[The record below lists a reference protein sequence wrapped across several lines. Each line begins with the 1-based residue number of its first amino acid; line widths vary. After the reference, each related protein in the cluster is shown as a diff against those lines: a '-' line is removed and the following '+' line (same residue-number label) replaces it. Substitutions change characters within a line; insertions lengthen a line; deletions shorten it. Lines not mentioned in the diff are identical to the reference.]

1 MNVAFMGESV
11 NEKAGVGFGFP
22 ALTAC
27 PIVMQCRMRNV
38 FCKLSQKLPS
48 ASLPWVSAFCSGSGW
63 SAIVLFASE
72 TDKTS
77 LMMSS
82 GDKTDPVEWKRC

>member
-27 PIVMQCRMRNV
+27 SIVMQYRMRNA
-38 FCKLSQKLPS
+38 FPKLQQKLPS
-48 ASLPWVSAFCSGSGW
+48 ASLPRVPAFYSGSGW
-63 SAIVLFASE
+63 SAHHVNTAFASKS
-72 TDKTS
+72 DNRTS
-77 LMMSS
+77 LIKSS
-82 GDKTDPVEWKRC
+82 RDKTDPI